1 LKYENGPSAILNSLS
16 NLLELSLRSNNLT
29 NIPENAFSGLH
40 CLKKLTNEFYH
51 YQRAR
56 NSRRVPTWGCK
67 AF

>member
-40 CLKKLTNEFYH
+40 CLKKL
-51 YQRAR
+51 
-56 NSRRVPTWGCK
+56 
-67 AF
+67 